1 MNFQLPK
8 RQIMG
13 DMGMALNGSGDSNPW
28 DTLGKRQSG
37 SSLCIMP
44 FPFPLK
50 ILKAINGS

>member
-1 MNFQLPK
+1 MNLQLPK